1 MKSFILAVTAAVA
14 TARLEFRDAVL
25 KEINYQT
32 VYTEETYNKNQ
43 MSLTVNWTTAELVQ
57 ADGNEAY
64 ILAMAF

>member
-1 MKSFILAVTAAVA
+1 MKSFILAVSAAVA
-14 TARLEFRDAVL
+14 TAELKFKDSVL

-32 VYTEETYNKNQ
+32 VYSEETYNKNQ

-57 ADGNEAY
+57 ADEKSAY